1 TLEKGHYNAQSS
13 EHRLAEVNSDGDLT
27 IVTGG
32 ELNLEGK
39 FKAKGNG
46 DFTSGG
52 ALNAISEQDFN
63 SFDLDLRGKE
73 GDKSKQKN
81 KFRQQSTEV
90 TTNKTTIETEGNLSM
105 HAQNGDLTLDAIGA
119 KSGGEMHLASD
130 KGKIKFLTNKDQD
143 FKDVYQRNENL
154 VWWSEGDKGYLKE
167 TIEHVTIDAKGGM
180 KLDAGDGIVV
190 EYEATGDLDKSLE
203 QLSRSPGMAWIKQ
216 LRDDPELSKQVD
228 WQAVRAE
235 FKDWDYKAQ
244 GLTEAGAALV
254 ALAVTAVTGGAAS
267 GAASAITG
275 ALGLGSSTAMNAAI
289 QAGVQALIN
298 KSAVALVNNRGNIAG
313 ALHELGSS
321 KNILGIVSS
330 MLTAGLT
337 SQITEMAGV
346 GQSLPK
352 TAPFVD
358 RIALEA
364 EKNLIKAAIGT
375 GVQTALEGG
384 SLDKNFFN
392 NLRIALSDTVGKS
405 LAEEIGTAKAEGK
418 IDTLTQIIAHAGLG
432 CLKGAVA
439 SGACSAGAVGGA
451 VGEATAMLQFKL
463 WSKNFIQKEI
473 AALNGRIPTAEEQ
486 APINAKIEAQ
496 FADFSDRAID
506 VARVTGGF
514 AAALAG
520 GDVNTGADAAGN
532 AAANNYLSSAQQAQM
547 EKELKECP
555 DLLCEAAVFAKW
567 SAISTGQ
574 DISFGA
580 GIVAGVPAE
589 IYDTLD
595 GFFQIAKH
603 PKETLKALKDF
614 FSSGEILA
622 TIGRTLGQSY
632 VDRINKME
640 EEYQRAGAGGS
651 FKAGLEFGK
660 LLTEVASLMTGVA
673 GAAKRGIKL
682 GEKVLAKFAAKTE
695 AAAAKAEKE
704 VVQSVGKIGSEDS
717 AKGEKIKDPQTGNKN
732 REHHDKKRDKDKQEL
747 ENKEECTVCQKEPS
761 FKAEVKGAEFE
772 SDMFGRKPL
781 EKRSRPDLLYIEN
794 GELKIRETKTGDS
807 KLTENQKILKEAYK
821 TGDAKPTG
829 DVIREFLE
837 EHKEKLNKYQEE
849 LKEFIDEKKPTQKQL
864 DDFKKDWAKNQLG
877 REWGRPIEYEISR
890 HTGRLEELLA
900 GK

>member
-1 TLEKGHYNAQSS
+1 
-13 EHRLAEVNSDGDLT
+13 
-27 IVTGG
+27 
-32 ELNLEGK
+32 
-39 FKAKGNG
+39 
-46 DFTSGG
+46 
-52 ALNAISEQDFN
+52 
-63 SFDLDLRGKE
+63 
-73 GDKSKQKN
+73 
-81 KFRQQSTEV
+81 
-90 TTNKTTIETEGNLSM
+90 M
-105 HAQNGDLTLDAIGA
+105 
-119 KSGGEMHLASD
+119 
-130 KGKIKFLTNKDQD
+130 
-143 FKDVYQRNENL
+143 
-154 VWWSEGDKGYLKE
+154 
-167 TIEHVTIDAKGGM
+167 
-180 KLDAGDGIVV
+180 
-190 EYEATGDLDKSLE
+190 
-203 QLSRSPGMAWIKQ
+203 
-216 LRDDPELSKQVD
+216 D
-228 WQAVRAE
+228 WQAVKAE

-321 KNILGIVSS
+321 KNVLSIVSS

-358 RIALEA
+358 RIASEA

-418 IDTLTQIIAHAGLG
+418 IDTVTQIVAHAGLG

-439 SGACSAGAVGGA
+439 SGACTAGAVGGA
-451 VGEATAMLQFKL
+451 VGEATAMLQFQL
-463 WSKNFIQKEI
+463 WVQGIVKEEMGD
-473 AALNGRIPTAEEQ
+473 LNGRTPTAEEE
-486 APINAKIEAQ
+486 ARINAKIDAQ
-496 FADFSDRAID
+496 FADFRDHTID
-506 VARVTGGF
+506 VARAAGGV

-520 GDVNTGADAAGN
+520 GDVDAGADAAGN

-555 DLLCEAAVFAKW
+555 DLLCQAKVTAKW
-567 SAISTGQ
+567 SAISWGQ
-574 DISFGA
+574 NASFGA

-589 IYDTLD
+589 VYGTVD
-595 GFFQIAKH
+595 GFLQIISSPTVGDLIQIAKNS
-603 PKETLKALKDF
+603 KEILKALKDF
-614 FSSGEILA
+614 FTSGKVLA
-622 TIGRTLGQSY
+622 TLGHAFAQPY

-640 EEYQRAGAGGS
+640 EEYERAGAGGS
-651 FKAGLEFGK
+651 FNAGLEFGK
-660 LLTEVASLMTGVA
+660 LLTEVATLFLGGA
-673 GAAKRGIKL
+673 GTAKGAIKL
-682 GEKVLAKFAAKTE
+682 GEKALAKFAAKTE

-890 HTGRLEELLA
+890 HTGRLEELVQ
-900 GK
+900 GQ